1 MNVSLLFVL
10 HIIIFSLAIF
20 GSVLVLYILR
30 KYLIIVLH
38 NIDWFPA
45 AKFCS
50 LLLLKMPLKILIK
63 LFISCHYHLSSTSF
77 LLVSV
82 SSIAYA
88 ISYTSE
94 ARVSLLP

>member
-1 MNVSLLFVL
+1 MSVSLLFVL
-10 HIIIFSLAIF
+10 HVIIFSLAIF
-20 GSVLVLYILR
+20 VSVLVLCTLR

-50 LLLLKMPLKILIK
+50 LLLLMPLKILVK

-77 LLVSV
+77 LLVSI

-94 ARVSLLP
+94 ARFTLLP

>member
-50 LLLLKMPLKILIK
+50 LLLLMPLKILIK

>member
-1 MNVSLLFVL
+1 MSVSLLFVL
-10 HIIIFSLAIF
+10 HVIIFSLAIF
-20 GSVLVLYILR
+20 VSVLVLCTLR

-50 LLLLKMPLKILIK
+50 LLLLMPLKILVK

-77 LLVSV
+77 LLVSI

-94 ARVSLLP
+94 ARFSLLP